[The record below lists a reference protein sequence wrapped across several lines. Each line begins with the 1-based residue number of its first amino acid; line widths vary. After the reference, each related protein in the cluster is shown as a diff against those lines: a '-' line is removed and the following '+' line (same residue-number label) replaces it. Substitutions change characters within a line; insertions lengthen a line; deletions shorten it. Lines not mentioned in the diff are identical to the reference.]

1 MQTINNCYIL
11 VFALDDTVKFIADLS
26 FSKLLDVFIGN
37 LSSAGKLSIGFVQEQ
52 FYTMKRK
59 VSSKIQIYENQ
70 WNCQGGKFVFSID
83 IVLPVSTANS
93 SKFQKIKKLKTNIFS
108 TLVFKEISSWSAIT
122 SFMEF

>member
-1 MQTINNCYIL
+1 MQNQDAINYSKMQTINNCYIL

-26 FSKLLDVFIGN
+26 FSKLSDVFIGN
-37 LSSAGKLSIGFVQEQ
+37 LSCAGKLSIGFVQEQ

-59 VSSKIQIYENQ
+59 VSSKIQIYGNQ

-93 SKFQKIKKLKTNIFS
+93 SKFQKIKTWKTNIYFLLS
-108 TLVFKEISSWSAIT
+108 I
-122 SFMEF
+122 